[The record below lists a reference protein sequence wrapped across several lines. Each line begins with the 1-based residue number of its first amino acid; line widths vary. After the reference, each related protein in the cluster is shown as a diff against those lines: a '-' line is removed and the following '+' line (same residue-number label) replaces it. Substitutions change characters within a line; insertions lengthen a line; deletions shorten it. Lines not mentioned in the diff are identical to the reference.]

1 MAPTPVPE
9 PQTAAMS
16 RPVLV
21 VVDTQLDDYG
31 TTDAIPVMEGYRE
44 VVERGVRLVNA
55 ARKAGVPVIFLL
67 ERHSRTCVDFGRE
80 LDGSEGIHCLEDD
93 PLTQL
98 VPELT
103 PQEDEYLVPKRRY
116 SGFFGTDLEILLRG
130 LGANTLILF
139 GALTDVCVHYTFVD
153 AHQFDYHVRVAT
165 DAVIGSTQAAHAAAL
180 AAMKY
185 LQRDALS
192 TTDDLEVALLSYQ
205 GPERPS
211 VVVAEH
217 T

>member
-1 MAPTPVPE
+1 MVTMPVPE
-9 PQTAAMS
+9 PQAVAMS

-31 TTDAIPVMEGYRE
+31 TTDAIPVMEGYRK
-44 VVERGVRLVNA
+44 VVENGIRLVNA
-55 ARKAGVPVIFLL
+55 ARKSGVPVIFLL
-67 ERHSRTCVDFGRE
+67 ERHSRTHVDFGRE
-80 LDGSEGIHCLEDD
+80 LDGSEDIHCLEDD

-103 PQEDEYLVPKRRY
+103 PLRDEYLVPKRRY

-153 AHQFDYHVRVAT
+153 AHQFDYFVRVAI
-165 DAVIGSTQAAHAAAL
+165 DAVIGSTQSAHEAAL
-180 AAMKY
+180 AAMQY
-185 LQRDALS
+185 LQRDSLC
-192 TTDDLEVALLSYQ
+192 TTDDLEAALLSYT
-205 GPERPS
+205 GPRRPPVISAER
-211 VVVAEH
+211 

>member
-1 MAPTPVPE
+1 MATTPVPE
-9 PQTAAMS
+9 PQTVAMS

-21 VVDTQLDDYG
+21 AVDTQLDDYG
-31 TTDAIPVMEGYRE
+31 TTDAIPVMQGYRE
-44 VVERGVRLVNA
+44 VVEHGVRLVDA
-55 ARKAGVPVIFLL
+55 ARKSGVPVIFLL
-67 ERHSRTCVDFGRE
+67 ERHSRTHVDFGRE

-103 PQEDEYLVPKRRY
+103 PLRDEYLVPKRRY
-116 SGFFGTDLEILLRG
+116 SGFFGTDLEILLRS

-165 DAVIGSTQAAHAAAL
+165 DAVIGSTQEAHEAAL
-180 AAMKY
+180 AAMQY
-185 LQRDALS
+185 LQRESLC
-192 TTDDLEVALLSYQ
+192 TTDDLEAALLSYK
-205 GPERPS
+205 GPRRPPVIS
-211 VVVAEH
+211 AEH